1 MIVVTKD
8 HLTEE
13 QIEQYV
19 MGKLRGEEC
28 DQVEEHLLICSTCQD
43 VLEERDSFVNHIRVA
58 GQRLL
63 DKPQDSGW
71 TKIPYLPALAARP
84 LPAMAAGLCSLAF
97 VLFLVVPRTQV
108 TPLEQQQ
115 ITLESM
121 RGSNTDSVAAKADQS
136 LSLLLDASGL
146 SESATTYSVK
156 IVNDAGQERLS
167 GTAIAQNGK
176 LSMNV
181 SRGLPVGNYFVRVYD
196 SSVKLLRECPPSA
209 QTLGLG

>member
-13 QIEQYV
+13 QIEKYV
-19 MGKLRGEEC
+19 MGKLRGQEC

-43 VLEERDSFVNHIRVA
+43 VLEEKDSFVNHIRVA

-63 DKPQDSGW
+63 DKPQDSVW

-146 SESATTYSVK
+146 SESAPTFSVK
-156 IVNDAGQERLS
+156 IVNDAGKEMLS
-167 GTAIAQNGK
+167 GTATAKNGK

-181 SRGLPVGNYFVRVYD
+181 SKGFHAGSYFVRVYD
-196 SSVKLLRECPPSA
+196 SSAKLLREFVLLVS
-209 QTLGLG
+209 